1 MKQNKALKIILKAV
15 LIIAII
21 YFFVLPFLNWF
32 IGYHGYEKEKMR
44 RNSWGNIEES
54 KYRNAFV
61 DKLDFQSNIEID
73 SFQVFIEKGYKWG
86 YFSSSKT
93 SFNLEDSKFPYQ
105 ISHIER
111 ADNNDVVYAFSD
123 NQKFDSIDEHQTVFL
138 KKPILK
144 DTLIMSIT
152 KLSLI
157 KINGTNK
164 LLQDSIG
171 YIKVYQKK

>member
-1 MKQNKALKIILKAV
+1 MNRNRVLKIILKVV

-21 YFFVLPFLNWF
+21 FFIVLPFSNWF

-44 RNSWGNIEES
+44 RNSWGNIAES

-61 DKLDFQSNIEID
+61 KKLDFQSNIEID
-73 SFQVFIEKGYKWG
+73 SFQIFIEKGYKWG

-105 ISHIER
+105 ISHTER
-111 ADNNDVVYAFSD
+111 VDNNDIVYAFSD